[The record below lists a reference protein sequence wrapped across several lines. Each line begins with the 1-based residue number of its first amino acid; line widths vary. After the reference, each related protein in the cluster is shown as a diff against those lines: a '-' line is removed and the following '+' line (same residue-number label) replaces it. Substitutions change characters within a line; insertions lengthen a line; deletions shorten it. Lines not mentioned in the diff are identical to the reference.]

1 MYAHQPSEMLCVEA
15 QSDFSLQ
22 DCHKTPVKATEVAG
36 QYSKIDDY
44 LCFKLAAEGGIVW
57 LG

>member
-1 MYAHQPSEMLCVEA
+1 MLCVEA